1 MADLKEYREQ
11 INLIDDEMA
20 KLFEKRM
27 KICAQI
33 GEYKKERFLP
43 VKDEARE
50 SQMIEKNSQRITD
63 PDIKPYYVDYLK
75 SVMNI
80 SCNYQNRLISGIRA
94 AYSGVPGAYAY
105 IAVNRLFSDCVPVAC
120 PSFDYAY
127 NAVESGE
134 CDCAVLPLEN
144 SYAGEVGA
152 VTDMLFSGNLYVN
165 RVVTLDIEHCL
176 LGVKGASRQDI
187 KTVVSHSQALSQCDE
202 YIKKNGFAAEEYSNT
217 AAAARYVA
225 EQGDK
230 SIAAIA
236 SPETAD
242 IFDLEVI
249 ERGIYTDKNNSTR
262 FGLFSKVLNLPSPDA
277 KADSCGFILMFTVPD
292 ATGALAM
299 ALDIIGSHGFNM
311 RALRSRPMKGLSWN
325 YYFYVEGEGNI
336 ASPDG
341 QDLLQE
347 LSAVCGKLRLAG
359 AYNY

>member
-1 MADLKEYREQ
+1 MSDLNDYREQ
-11 INLIDDEMA
+11 INRIDDEMA
-20 KLFEKRM
+20 ELFEKRM
-27 KICAQI
+27 RICGKI
-33 GEYKKERFLP
+33 GEYKKEHFIP

-50 SQMIEKNSQRITD
+50 SQLIEKNSQRIAD
-63 PDIKPYYVDYLK
+63 PGIKPYYVDYIK

-105 IAVNRLFSDCVPVAC
+105 VATNRFFDDCIPVAC
-120 PSFDYAY
+120 PNFDQAFS
-127 NAVESGE
+127 AVETGD

-165 RVVTLDIEHCL
+165 RVITLDIEHNL
-176 LGVKGASRQDI
+176 LGLKGATRKDI
-187 KTVVSHSQALSQCDE
+187 KTVVSHPQALAQCDE
-202 YIKKNGFAAEEYSNT
+202 FIKQNGFATVEYANT
-217 AAAARYVA
+217 ARAAGYVK
-225 EQGDK
+225 ELGDK
-230 SIAAIA
+230 TVAAIA
-236 SPETAD
+236 SEETAE
-242 IFDLEVI
+242 IFGLDVI
-249 ERGIYTDKNNSTR
+249 ERRIYSERNNSTR
-262 FGLFSKVLNLPSPDA
+262 FGLFSKVLNLPDENA

-311 RALRSRPMKGLSWN
+311 RSLRSRPMKGLSWN

-347 LSAVCGKLRLAG
+347 LTAVCGRLKLAG